1 MTESIDL
8 NANTREVVGKANRRL
23 AHDRLPGV
31 LYGVGHEAQ
40 PLSVDRHIFGQ
51 LLHKEGLMSSLVKLT
66 VDEQK
71 PVNVIVK
78 SLQRDAVK
86 GSLEHVDFWAVNMT
100 QMVATVVPVH
110 FLGESPGVKTGG
122 VLTHNI
128 QNVHVESLPTEMP
141 EFLEAD
147 ISSLE
152 IGDTL
157 HISDI
162 VALDGVTILDAAD
175 EILCSV
181 VAPKAEEVEL
191 EVGAEAAEPEVIGE
205 KSEESGE

>member
-23 AHDRLPGV
+23 PHDRLPGV

-51 LLHKEGLMSSLVKLT
+51 LLHKEGLMSSLVKLI
-66 VDEQK
+66 VDEHE

-86 GSLEHVDFWAVNMT
+86 GSLEHVDFWAVDMKQKVT
-100 QMVATVVPVH
+100 TVVPVH
-110 FLGESPGVKTGG
+110 FLGESPGVKSGG
-122 VLTHNI
+122 VLTHNM
-128 QNVHVESLPTEMP
+128 QTVHVESLPTEMP
-141 EFLEAD
+141 EYLETD
-147 ISSLE
+147 ISGLEVGDSL
-152 IGDTL
+152 
-157 HISDI
+157 HVSDI
-162 VALDGVTILDAAD
+162 VAQGGVTILDAAD

-181 VAPKAEEVEL
+181 LAPKAEEVEV
-191 EVGAEAAEPEVIGE
+191 EVAEEVAEPEVIGE
-205 KSEESGE
+205 TPEESGE